1 MRYLK
6 DALYLLAFLF
16 LIAWMQA
23 RDAEDRL
30 PIGSQGQARENP
42 ANRR

>member
-23 RDAEDRL
+23 RDADDCL
-30 PIGSQGQARENP
+30 PMGLQGQACENP